1 MLSSTPEIRNTG
13 RDCAD
18 SDGQVDNACGNAAR
32 LPKIDYNKSQK
43 GEHIMRQ
50 SRRKVLKAGAA
61 LAAAASLPHFAR
73 AQSGSIKIGMS
84 MPQTGS
90 LGAGGQA
97 ALVALR
103 LWVDDV
109 NQRGG
114 LLNRKVEL
122 IAYDDQ
128 TNPANTPGIYTKLLD
143 IDKVDLL
150 IAPYGTV
157 PTAPIVPMVKQR
169 GLLLMGNFSFQ
180 VNAKVQHDM
189 WFNNSPWND
198 AASWSDGFIKAGQG
212 AGAKTIAIL
221 AADQEFAQNLA
232 NGARELAKKA
242 NIQSVYD
249 QNYPPTTTDFS
260 SLIRGIRAAKP
271 EMVFV
276 MSYPND
282 SVAII
287 RAVNEIGVGSQVQVF
302 GGGMVGLQFTPIM
315 TSLGSLLNGVL
326 NYNSYV
332 PGMKYPGIE
341 DFLARYAKRAAEA
354 RVDPLGFY
362 LPPFNYAIGQMLEQA
377 VNGTKSLDHKQLAAY
392 LRKNE
397 MKTLVGPI
405 RYDKNGE
412 WANPRVV
419 QAQFRGVVDKDT
431 EQFRQPGK
439 QIVIYPDAYKT
450 GNVITPFEKARSAK

>member
-1 MLSSTPEIRNTG
+1 MNFT
-13 RDCAD
+13 
-18 SDGQVDNACGNAAR
+18 
-32 LPKIDYNKSQK
+32 
-43 GEHIMRQ
+43 
-50 SRRKVLKAGAA
+50 RRKVLGAAGAVALGATLPGRRA
-61 LAAAASLPHFAR
+61 LAQQGPV
-73 AQSGSIKIGMS
+73 KIGMS

-103 LWVDDV
+103 MWVDDV

-114 LLNRKVEL
+114 LLNRKVEF

-143 IDKVDLL
+143 VDKVDLL

-157 PTAPIVPMVKQR
+157 PTAPIMPLVKQR
-169 GLLLMGNFSFQ
+169 GLMLMGNFSFQ

-198 AASWSDGFIKAGQG
+198 ASSWSDGFFAAGKK
-212 AGAKTIAIL
+212 AGAKTVAVL
-221 AADQEFAQNLA
+221 AADNDFAQNLA
-232 NGARELAKKA
+232 NGARTLAKAA
-242 NIQSVYD
+242 NITSVYD

-271 EMVFV
+271 EIVFV

-282 SVAII
+282 SVAIV
-287 RAVNEIGVGSQVQVF
+287 RAVNEIGVGPQVQLF

-315 TSLGSLLNGVL
+315 SSLGSLLNGIT

-341 DFLARYAKRAAEA
+341 DFLQRYSKKAAEA
-354 RVDPLGFY
+354 KVDPLGFY
-362 LPPFNYAIGQMLEQA
+362 LPPFNYAIGQILEQA
-377 VNGTKSLDHKQLAAY
+377 VNAT
-392 LRKNE
+392 
-397 MKTLVGPI
+397 KTLDQRKLAGWLHGNEAKTIVGPI
-405 RYDKNGE
+405 RWGKDGE
-412 WANPRVV
+412 WAKARVV
-419 QAQFRGVVDKDT
+419 QAQFRGIVDKDV
-431 EQFRQPGK
+431 EQFRRPGK
-439 QIVIYPDAYKT
+439 QVVIYPDDYKT
-450 GNVITPFEKARSAK
+450 GSAITPFDKARSAK

>member
-1 MLSSTPEIRNTG
+1 MRN
-13 RDCAD
+13 
-18 SDGQVDNACGNAAR
+18 
-32 LPKIDYNKSQK
+32 
-43 GEHIMRQ
+43 

-61 LAAAASLPHFAR
+61 LAVSAGLPVRAAR
-73 AQSGSIKIGMS
+73 AQQNVVKIGMS

-109 NQRGG
+109 NAKGG

-128 TNPANTPGIYTKLLD
+128 TNPANVPGIYTKLLD
-143 IDKVDLL
+143 VDKVDLI

-157 PTAPIVPMVKQR
+157 PTAPLMPMAKQR
-169 GLLLMGNFSFQ
+169 NLLVMGNFSFQ
-180 VNAKVQHDM
+180 VNAKVKHDL
-189 WFNNSPWND
+189 WFNNAPWND
-198 AASWSDGFIKAGQG
+198 ASSWSDGFFKNGQKV
-212 AGAKTIAIL
+212 GAKTVAFL

-242 NIQSVYD
+242 NLKTLYD

-260 SLIRGIRAAKP
+260 SLIRAIRQADAD
-271 EMVFV
+271 MVFV

-282 SVAII
+282 SVAIV
-287 RAVNEIGVGSQVQVF
+287 RAVNEIGLGRSCKMF
-302 GGGMVGLQFTPIM
+302 GGGMVGLQFTPNM
-315 TSLGSLLNGVL
+315 VNLGSLLNGIV

-341 DFLARYAKRAAEA
+341 DFLARYSKRAAEA
-354 RVDPLGFY
+354 KVDPLGFY

-377 VNGTKSLDHKQLAAY
+377 VNGIKSLEHRRLAEY
-392 LRKNE
+392 LKKNE
-397 MKTLVGPI
+397 MKTVVGPI
-405 RYDKNGE
+405 RYGPDGE

-419 QAQFRGVVDKDT
+419 QAQFRGVKDKDMD
-431 EQFRQPGK
+431 QWRQPGK
-439 QIVIYPDAYKT
+439 QVVLYPDQYKT
-450 GNVITPFEKARSAK
+450 GDLIAPFEKARG